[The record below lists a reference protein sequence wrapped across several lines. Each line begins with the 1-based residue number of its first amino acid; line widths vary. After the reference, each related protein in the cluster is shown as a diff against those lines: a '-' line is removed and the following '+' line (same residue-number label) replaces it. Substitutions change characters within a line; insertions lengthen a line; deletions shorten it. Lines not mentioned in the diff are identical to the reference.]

1 MDKMIFTSLNSIRN
15 LYDQRF
21 NISQNMANISVPG
34 YRRDLSN
41 EGGSAFLEQ
50 YNQLGPR
57 AYALETGPSQFSYKK
72 GTMNLSGVKTDIAI
86 NNNSFMLATNEAGD
100 IIFTRR
106 GDLQVTQEGILENGA
121 GDKILNENLEQI
133 QLPSFSDI
141 KISSFG
147 EILLDTAD
155 SPTGIFSS
163 FGVIASAIPDGFG
176 LSKDMDGKIK
186 AFSDKEIAAD
196 QSGEFIQGTIE
207 LSNVNPV
214 EEMVASIDN
223 QRQFELNMKLIK
235 SAEEAD
241 RSGSALLRISQ

>member
-1 MDKMIFTSLNSIRN
+1 
-15 LYDQRF
+15 
-21 NISQNMANISVPG
+21 MANISVPG
-34 YRRDLSN
+34 YKRDLPN
-41 EGGSAFLEQ
+41 EGESAFLEQ

-86 NNNSFMLATNEAGD
+86 NNNSFMLAMNDAGD

-121 GDKILNENLEQI
+121 GEKILNENLEQI
-133 QLPSFSDI
+133 QLPYFSDI
-141 KISSFG
+141 KISRFG
-147 EILLDTAD
+147 EIMLDTAD
-155 SPTGIFSS
+155 SPSGIFNS
-163 FGVIASAIPDGFG
+163 FGVIASAIPEGFS
-176 LSKDMDGKIK
+176 LSKDIDGKIK
-186 AFSDKEIAAD
+186 AFSNKEIAAD
-196 QSGEFIQGTIE
+196 QSAEFVQGTIE

-223 QRQFELNMKLIK
+223 QRQFELNLKLIK

-241 RSGSALLRISQ
+241 RSGTALLRISQ